1 MKKYIISEEELKKLI
16 EDSWELNRLMIN
28 GVDNWEGYYEESE
41 NEEEENI
48 DIYKYIKGNF
58 EEVI

>member
-28 GVDNWEGYYEESE
+28 GVDNWEGYYEGSK

>member
-1 MKKYIISEEELKKLI
+1 MKRYIISEEELKKLI

-28 GVDNWEGYYEESE
+28 GVDNWEGYYEEYE
-41 NEEEENI
+41 DEEENI

>member
-16 EDSWELNRLMIN
+16 EDSWELNRLMVN
-28 GVDNWEGYYEESE
+28 GVDNWEGYYEEYE
-41 NEEEENI
+41 GEEENI